1 MRKIRSNG
9 ITVKDKNGNLE
20 NVYSET
26 VIAAWGGV
34 GNLFGSSTYPMDIK
48 GNTLSI
54 AKEAGADLIDVEFLE
69 YEPMVVA
76 YPPGAVG
83 EPCPTAMLGEGA
95 HLLNSKG
102 DRFLLKVRPQ
112 GEAGSPKT
120 LLNKQI
126 WKEVN
131 LGNGTEHGGVYV
143 DLRHIDREV
152 LKAYPWFFDRLM
164 ENGVDLNEQLLEV
177 SPMAHSFSGGIKVDS
192 NYESTV
198 KGFYAIGEACGG
210 LHGACRCAGN
220 AASQAVLSGLLCGQ
234 AVVKAAANKTEVKKE
249 FPIEYNTDKEI
260 YNKYVPQIKEIAVK
274 ALGIYRDGKIL
285 KEAKKIIV
293 DILEKDE
300 LVKDT
305 ETLQIAESIY
315 FMLKAAS
322 ERKESRGTHMRL
334 DYPEESKE
342 FEKEITI

>member
-1 MRKIRSNG
+1 M
-9 ITVKDKNGNLE
+9 
-20 NVYSET
+20 
-26 VIAAWGGV
+26 
-34 GNLFGSSTYPMDIK
+34 
-48 GNTLSI
+48 
-54 AKEAGADLIDVEFLE
+54 
-69 YEPMVVA
+69 
-76 YPPGAVG
+76 
-83 EPCPTAMLGEGA
+83 
-95 HLLNSKG
+95 
-102 DRFLLKVRPQ
+102 
-112 GEAGSPKT
+112 
-120 LLNKQI
+120 
-126 WKEVN
+126 
-131 LGNGTEHGGVYV
+131 
-143 DLRHIDREV
+143 
-152 LKAYPWFFDRLM
+152 
-164 ENGVDLNEQLLEV
+164 
-177 SPMAHSFSGGIKVDS
+177 
-192 NYESTV
+192 
-198 KGFYAIGEACGG
+198 
-210 LHGACRCAGN
+210 
-220 AASQAVLSGLLCGQ
+220 LCGQ

-285 KEAKKIIV
+285 EEAKKIIA